1 MYARRCCSRP
11 KRRPGYRVSTNTA
24 EPISRTHFFKF
35 QKIFTWQAIQC
46 QMQVKFVMSINEHVM
61 TSSDQRSSVCHLT
74 CLLLYEQWTQ
84 QIRTS
89 QSWDKV
95 GYRENY
101 IPNYKI
107 FQKHQL
113 DSTRF
118 PVFPGAIWNS
128 RDFQELQTPE
138 LHLQDQLDSAAV
150 DVCWGL
156 YVVGSD
162 SCQQL
167 VSVWF
172 IIVTHTHTA
181 ANSLGITIL
190 CKYATAA
197 YFTFSCI
204 FQQSAHNAYFFPHKL
219 ASWQQF

>member
-1 MYARRCCSRP
+1 VSDKNTLLKIREWYVCTPLLQPAETKARLQGVYKS
-11 KRRPGYRVSTNTA
+11 
-24 EPISRTHFFKF
+24 SRTNFQDTFFFKF

-46 QMQVKFVMSINEHVM
+46 QMQAKFVMSINEHVM
-61 TSSDQRSSVCHLT
+61 TSSDQHSSVCHLT

-128 RDFQELQTPE
+128 GDFQELQTPRVTSAGPAWFSSCGCVLRPVCSGE
-138 LHLQDQLDSAAV
+138 WLMPAACVYLFDS
-150 DVCWGL
+150 L
-156 YVVGSD
+156 
-162 SCQQL
+162 L
-167 VSVWF
+167 
-172 IIVTHTHTA
+172 
-181 ANSLGITIL
+181 
-190 CKYATAA
+190 
-197 YFTFSCI
+197 
-204 FQQSAHNAYFFPHKL
+204 
-219 ASWQQF
+219 